1 MLRDDLNNLFVKSLS
16 LFGVLLAQSVR
27 LFKSVSHFMMEID
40 FLSELL
46 QVVIANFFIYFSFNL
61 IFPSSDLESR
71 FYLIDSAVF
80 VEVIFLLVSLWIVVL
95 RWFKVRNE
103 KVLCVI
109 LIINSIFQSES
120 SDRF

>member
-1 MLRDDLNNLFVKSLS
+1 
-16 LFGVLLAQSVR
+16 
-27 LFKSVSHFMMEID
+27 MEID

-71 FYLIDSAVF
+71 FYLIDSAVV

-95 RWFKVRNE
+95 RWFEVRNE

>member
-1 MLRDDLNNLFVKSLS
+1 
-16 LFGVLLAQSVR
+16 
-27 LFKSVSHFMMEID
+27 MEID

-46 QVVIANFFIYFSFNL
+46 QVVIANFFINFSFYL

>member
-46 QVVIANFFIYFSFNL
+46 QVVIANFFINFSFYL

-80 VEVIFLLVSLWIVVL
+80 VEVIFLLVSLRIVVL